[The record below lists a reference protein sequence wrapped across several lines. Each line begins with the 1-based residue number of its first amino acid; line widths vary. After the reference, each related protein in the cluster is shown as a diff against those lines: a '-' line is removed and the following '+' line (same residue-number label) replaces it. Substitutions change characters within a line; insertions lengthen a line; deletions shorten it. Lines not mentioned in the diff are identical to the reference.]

1 MSKKPFLQAISK
13 FFLGFL
19 LVATLLFL
27 PAGTLCYWNAWLLL
41 AILFIPMFIAGLVM
55 MIFSPE
61 LLKKRLNAK
70 ESEKEQQQVI
80 KFSALMFIAAFL
92 SAGFSFRFNWLRLSP
107 SISYIAAVIF
117 LLAYCMYAEVLRENA
132 YLARTI
138 EVQEGQKVI
147 DTGLYGVI
155 RHPMYTATI
164 LLFLSMGLVLGSL
177 LFFIILLCYLPLII
191 KRIRNEEAVLEK
203 DLEGYLAYEKKVQYR
218 LFPFIW

>member
-1 MSKKPFLQAISK
+1 MSKKLFLQAISK

-70 ESEKEQQQVI
+70 ESEKKQQQVI
-80 KFSALMFIAAFL
+80 KFSALMFITAFL
-92 SAGFSFRFNWLRLSP
+92 TAGFSFRFHWLRLSP
-107 SISYIAAVIF
+107 NISYVAAVIF
-117 LLAYCMYAEVLRENA
+117 LLAYGLYAEVLRENA
-132 YLARTI
+132 YLARMI

-147 DTGLYGVI
+147 DTGLYSIV
-155 RHPMYTATI
+155 RHPMYTATL
-164 LLFLSMGLVLGSL
+164 LLFLAMGLVLGSL
-177 LFFIILLCYLPLII
+177 VSFLILLAYLPLIV
-191 KRIRNEEAVLEK
+191 KRIRNEEAVLVR
-203 DLEGYLAYEKKVQYR
+203 DLQGYEVYQKKVRYR
-218 LFPFIW
+218 LIPYIW

>member
-61 LLKKRLNAK
+61 LLKKSLNAK

-177 LFFIILLCYLPLII
+177 LSFIILLCYFPLII

>member
-1 MSKKPFLQAISK
+1 MSEKLFLQAISK

-92 SAGFSFRFNWLRLSP
+92 SAGFTFRFNWLRLSP

-138 EVQEGQKVI
+138 KVQEGQKVI

-177 LFFIILLCYLPLII
+177 LSFIILLCYLPLII

>member
-41 AILFIPMFIAGLVM
+41 AILFIPMFIAGLAM

-92 SAGFSFRFNWLRLSP
+92 IAGFSFRFHWLRLSP

-117 LLAYCMYAEVLRENA
+117 LLAYGLYAEVLRENA

-177 LFFIILLCYLPLII
+177 LSFIILLCYLPLII

>member
-1 MSKKPFLQAISK
+1 MSEKLFLQAISK

-41 AILFIPMFIAGLVM
+41 AILFVPMFIAGLVM

-155 RHPMYTATI
+155 RHPMYMATI

-177 LFFIILLCYLPLII
+177 LSFIILLCYLPLII

>member
-1 MSKKPFLQAISK
+1 MSKKTFLQAISK

-41 AILFIPMFIAGLVM
+41 AILFIPMFIAGLAM

-92 SAGFSFRFNWLRLSP
+92 IAGFSFRFHWLRLSP
-107 SISYIAAVIF
+107 SISYIAVVIF

-147 DTGLYGVI
+147 DTGLYGVV

-177 LFFIILLCYLPLII
+177 LSFIILLCYLPLII

>member
-19 LVATLLFL
+19 LFATLLFL

-92 SAGFSFRFNWLRLSP
+92 TAGFSFRFHWLRLSP

-177 LFFIILLCYLPLII
+177 LSFIILLCYLPLII

>member
-1 MSKKPFLQAISK
+1 MSKKLFIQAIAK
-13 FFLGFL
+13 FLLGFL
-19 LVATLLFL
+19 LVFLLLFL
-27 PAGTLCYWNAWLLL
+27 PAGTLKYWNAWLLL
-41 AILFIPMFIAGLVM
+41 AILFVPMFIAGLVM

-92 SAGFSFRFNWLRLSP
+92 TAGFSFHFNWLRLSA

-117 LLAYCMYAEVLRENA
+117 LLAYGLYVEVLRENA

-177 LFFIILLCYLPLII
+177 LSFIILLCYLPLII

>member
-177 LFFIILLCYLPLII
+177 LFLLFCSAIF
-191 KRIRNEEAVLEK
+191 R
-203 DLEGYLAYEKKVQYR
+203 
-218 LFPFIW
+218 

>member
-1 MSKKPFLQAISK
+1 MSEKLFLQAISK

>member
-1 MSKKPFLQAISK
+1 MSEKLFLQAISK

-177 LFFIILLCYLPLII
+177 LSFIILLCYFPLII
-191 KRIRNEEAVLEK
+191 KRICNEEAVLEK

>member
-80 KFSALMFIAAFL
+80 NFSALMFIAAFL
-92 SAGFSFRFNWLRLSP
+92 SAGFSFRFHWLRLSP

-117 LLAYCMYAEVLRENA
+117 LLAYCMYAEVLRENT

-177 LFFIILLCYLPLII
+177 LSFIILLCYLPLII

>member
-92 SAGFSFRFNWLRLSP
+92 SAGFSFRFHLLRLSA
-107 SISYIAAVIF
+107 SVSYIAAVIF

-177 LFFIILLCYLPLII
+177 LSFIILLCYFPLII

>member
-41 AILFIPMFIAGLVM
+41 AILFVPMFIAGLVM

-92 SAGFSFRFNWLRLSP
+92 SAGFSFRFPWLRLSP

-117 LLAYCMYAEVLRENA
+117 LLAYGLYAEVLRENA

-177 LFFIILLCYLPLII
+177 LSFIILLCYLPLII
-191 KRIRNEEAVLEK
+191 KRIRNEETVLEK

>member
-27 PAGTLCYWNAWLLL
+27 PAGSLCYWNAWLLL

-55 MIFSPE
+55 MIVNPA
-61 LLKKRLNAK
+61 LLQKRLDAK

-92 SAGFSFRFNWLRLSP
+92 SAGFSFRFHWLRLSP

-117 LLAYCMYAEVLRENA
+117 RLAYCMYAEVLRENT
-132 YLARTI
+132 YLTRTI

-177 LFFIILLCYLPLII
+177 LSFIILLCYFPLII

>member
-41 AILFIPMFIAGLVM
+41 AILFVPMFLAGLVM

-92 SAGFSFRFNWLRLSP
+92 SAGFSFRFHWLRLSP
-107 SISYIAAVIF
+107 SISYIAAAIF

-177 LFFIILLCYLPLII
+177 LSFIILLYYLPLII

>member
-1 MSKKPFLQAISK
+1 MSEKLFLQAISK

-41 AILFIPMFIAGLVM
+41 AILFIPMFLAGLVM
-55 MIFSPE
+55 MIVNPA
-61 LLKKRLNAK
+61 LLQKRLDAR

-92 SAGFSFRFNWLRLSP
+92 SASFSFRFHWLRLSP
-107 SISYIAAVIF
+107 NISYIAAVIF

-177 LFFIILLCYLPLII
+177 LSFIILLCYLPLII

>member
-1 MSKKPFLQAISK
+1 MSKKPFLQAITK

-27 PAGTLCYWNAWLLL
+27 PAGTFCYWNAWLLL

-92 SAGFSFRFNWLRLSP
+92 SAGFSFRFHWLRLSP

-132 YLARTI
+132 YLSRTI

-155 RHPMYTATI
+155 RHPMYTVTI

-177 LFFIILLCYLPLII
+177 LSFIILLCYLPLII

>member
-41 AILFIPMFIAGLVM
+41 AILFVPMFIAGLVM

-155 RHPMYTATI
+155 RHPMYMATI

-177 LFFIILLCYLPLII
+177 LSFIILLCYLPLII

>member
-1 MSKKPFLQAISK
+1 MSEKLFLQAISK

-41 AILFIPMFIAGLVM
+41 AILFIPMFLAGLVM
-55 MIFSPE
+55 MIVNPA
-61 LLKKRLNAK
+61 LLQKRLDAK

-92 SAGFSFRFNWLRLSP
+92 SAGFSFRFHWLRLSA
-107 SISYIAAVIF
+107 SVSYIAAVIF
-117 LLAYCMYAEVLRENA
+117 LLAYCMYAEVLRENT

-138 EVQEGQKVI
+138 GVEEGQKVI

-177 LFFIILLCYLPLII
+177 LSFIILLCYLPLII

>member
-41 AILFIPMFIAGLVM
+41 AILFVPMFLAGLVM

-155 RHPMYTATI
+155 RHPMYMATI

-177 LFFIILLCYLPLII
+177 LSFIILLCYLPLII

>member
-19 LVATLLFL
+19 LIATLLFL

-177 LFFIILLCYLPLII
+177 LSFIILLCYLPLII

-218 LFPFIW
+218 LFPVIW

>member
-1 MSKKPFLQAISK
+1 MSKKLFIQAIAK
-13 FFLGFL
+13 FLLGFL
-19 LVATLLFL
+19 LVFLLLFL
-27 PAGTLCYWNAWLLL
+27 PAGTLKYWNAWLLL
-41 AILFIPMFIAGLVM
+41 AILFIPIFLAGLVM
-55 MIFSPE
+55 MIVNPA
-61 LLKKRLNAK
+61 LLQRRLDAK

-92 SAGFSFRFNWLRLSP
+92 SAGFSFRFHWLRLSP

-117 LLAYCMYAEVLRENA
+117 LLAYCMYAEVLRENT
-132 YLARTI
+132 YLSRTI
-138 EVQEGQKVI
+138 GVDEGQKVI

-177 LFFIILLCYLPLII
+177 LSFIILLCYLPLII